1 MREKKMTPELYN
13 LFLQMAIIGA
23 VTGVLG
29 FLSEKYQETKYGRI
43 LMSLTIMF
51 SLIMLYKVYQTFSI
65 WISI

>member
-1 MREKKMTPELYN
+1 MREKKMTDELYK
-13 LFLQMAIIGA
+13 LFLQMAIIGGI
-23 VTGVLG
+23 TGIFG

-51 SLIMLYKVYQTFSI
+51 SLIMFYKIYQTFRI

>member
-1 MREKKMTPELYN
+1 MNPELYK

-23 VTGVLG
+23 ITGILG

-51 SLIMLYKVYQTFSI
+51 MLIMLYKIYQTFMI
-65 WISI
+65 WI

>member
-1 MREKKMTPELYN
+1 MTPELYN

-29 FLSEKYQETKYGRI
+29 FLSEKYQEAKYGRI

>member
-1 MREKKMTPELYN
+1 MTPELYK

-23 VTGVLG
+23 ITGILG

-51 SLIMLYKVYQTFSI
+51 MLIMLYKVYQTFMI
-65 WISI
+65 LI

>member
-29 FLSEKYQETKYGRI
+29 FLSEKYQEAKYGRI

-51 SLIMLYKVYQTFSI
+51 SLIMLYKIYQTFSI